1 MSEAPEQHPFQ
12 QWVDAAPP
20 REQLWR
26 TLLGAFVAVVV
37 WFVWTMA
44 LMFGAI
50 ASGLITPDAF
60 QSMFGLSEAALTYQ
74 QTVIVLLMALATI
87 WGFAFGVWAA
97 VRLVHKR
104 PLSSVIAWNR
114 RFSLGQFGIGCA
126 IAAGYLAV
134 SVTVSVASGHMPRR
148 SELEIGTWVMML
160 APIAIVVFAQAASEE
175 LMFRGYL
182 PQQLAARFRHP
193 IVWGL
198 IPSVLFGFMHAA
210 NAPGSQVYT
219 IYYIAIATVMG
230 LVMTAMVWRTGSIAA
245 AIGFH
250 FINNIGALTIA
261 GGDTGPS
268 SLALFV
274 WSQDQL
280 MAGASAELLLI
291 GVLLAFV
298 LSPWA
303 PLPKGQ
309 PLARRNETRAAP

>member
-1 MSEAPEQHPFQ
+1 
-12 QWVDAAPP
+12 V
-20 REQLWR
+20 
-26 TLLGAFVAVVV
+26 
-37 WFVWTMA
+37 
-44 LMFGAI
+44 
-50 ASGLITPDAF
+50 
-60 QSMFGLSEAALTYQ
+60 
-74 QTVIVLLMALATI
+74 
-87 WGFAFGVWAA
+87 
-97 VRLVHKR
+97 
-104 PLSSVIAWNR
+104 
-114 RFSLGQFGIGCA
+114 
-126 IAAGYLAV
+126 V
-134 SVTVSVASGHMPRR
+134 SVTVSVASGHVPRR
-148 SELEIGTWVMML
+148 SELEIATWLMML

-193 IVWGL
+193 IAWGL
-198 IPSVLFGFMHAA
+198 LTSVLFGFMHSA

-250 FINNIGALTIA
+250 FSNNIGALTVA

-274 WSQDQL
+274 WTQDQL

-309 PLARRNETRAAP
+309 PRARRNETRAAP